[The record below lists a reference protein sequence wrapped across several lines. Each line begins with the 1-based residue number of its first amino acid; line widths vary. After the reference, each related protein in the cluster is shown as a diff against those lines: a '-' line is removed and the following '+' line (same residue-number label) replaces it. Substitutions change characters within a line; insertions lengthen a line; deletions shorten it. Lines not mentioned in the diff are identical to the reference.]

1 MAVDRR
7 ASASKTLAARKKKE
21 EQEKARKAVLTAAK
35 RDVENAKSQVGA
47 KERPAYRTGMKN
59 ANAGKAPDKTVK
71 SPVKESTKKFSYR
84 TGMKNANAGKTS
96 DRTVKSPVNL
106 PTSYRQSFLTPVALP
121 TQQNNGTQSI
131 KKTMQ
136 GRSEDYARLENRK
149 AGADEATR
157 KKIEA
162 AQKKLHEQNVQD
174 ARKIGAAF
182 HASGAWMQKGKPL
195 YQANVLPGQSKA
207 EQIEGTKKS
216 LAAQILSPSQQ
227 ETIAEY
233 EKRNRQPDA
242 LERVKYGA
250 ESIGK
255 SFAGFIPAI
264 GETAAQDVRNAKTD
278 WNNAELEA
286 LVQEAETLRKQLTT
300 RGMPMGG
307 ETRKEKAQRLNAL
320 MKQIDALRD
329 KTPVDQSKTGQTWMR
344 ESREAAARATEGM
357 TGAAG
362 FAARGALGIAQNAPS
377 IAAGFIPAVG
387 PALSL
392 GTMGGQ
398 AAAGKMTELN
408 ERGVSPGEAF
418 ARGTASGLIE
428 IATEKIPLEN
438 LVSAVRTGGKGA
450 VRNLL
455 KQAGIEATEEGVSYV
470 ANYAADAAAKDPEAQ
485 FSARELAE
493 SMGQGALSGLVFG
506 GAGEAV
512 NRARGVRAES
522 GSKPVPLPVQ
532 AAQEMRNPQTFG
544 QGMEDVPAVPLPIQ
558 TTQGTEA
565 VQPVPLPVQTAA
577 QVDVQNAPYKAT
589 NAEIRA
595 ILNNPQKIAELNA
608 EGANI
613 RGTNAEK
620 RAAIRAWL
628 ERGNAQ
634 MEEAADVLREVPDPG
649 ILKQGTWKE
658 GEVKPRLKAEEEVRP
673 DSAYRSA
680 EEEELL
686 QAQLDDYLEREAG
699 HAREAA
705 SREEIRAETREASD
719 NLQEIIEKCKAIQAQ
734 LERGNVQPE
743 ETAQQAGLQ
752 MRKNASYEVMNE
764 RRRRDAQYLREM
776 EVKREAI
783 REWMN
788 NEADWEMEATDEG
801 KHEKRDSLQAILE
814 KRMATQAWL
823 DRKAERERMRLT
835 PPPARPDRQV
845 GLQTR
850 QDVPREA
857 INAEI
862 REASDSLQEII
873 EKCEAIQAQLERENT
888 QIEETSQI
896 PQAETQE
903 MKLAEPVPSSVNSEE
918 QGNSRMPRRE
928 TEAVQPVPLPVED
941 AQKTESVQPVPLPEQ
956 AAQET
961 ESVQPVP
968 LPVEDAQETEA
979 VQPKILPVPGKDDK
993 IRSTARML
1001 HRNIVSGQA
1010 EIERLAKAQ
1019 KTVNPNAADAND
1031 WAQVNRTVNS
1041 TVDTIAEKALVDR
1054 AGNRIDQGWREIIEP
1069 LTDMQRETLN
1079 LYRWHRHN
1087 IDRMSLEQRSAQMI
1101 EQARADLRAFVNEHP
1116 EFADANKRTLSR
1128 FMQAGGET
1136 AEKLV
1141 TQYEALQNKLGR
1153 LSSMENKP
1161 VLGYETEKG
1170 KKPYSAEQSAKL
1182 VEQMEQENPEL
1193 RVWADRI
1200 EEFHDRFMREWVV
1213 GSGLLSEE
1221 LYEEFKVLYPHYVQ
1235 TYRQKYF
1242 SPMEQDEVTRQRN
1255 VNTKRPTKNAEG
1267 DMDELIHFEDAEMM
1281 QISSLVKNARRNEMF
1296 RNIYDFAAAHPDK
1309 ASRYVKIVQKGG
1321 WDTDFAADTRE
1332 PQSFDD
1338 LTGAMADEAMIEQ
1351 GGVCILRL
1359 RVDGEVKKMAVSPDF
1374 YAGMQNLFGQDQ
1386 GASDNFMKKTFGT
1399 LTNAF
1404 KQLTTGR
1411 NPLFF
1416 LTNLAKDFQTAYINT
1431 TSERK
1436 ILLGYLADVGGTIQS
1451 MWKNSE
1457 DWQTFQALGG
1467 KDSGF
1472 YHNEKGFTR
1481 SLADAQKGK
1490 ITDKIWAPVDM
1501 ISENAE
1507 AIWRFNEYRTAI
1519 RRYGDTREGRVK
1531 AMQAAADITTNFS
1544 RSAPA
1549 TKAAENYCAYLNASV
1564 QGLDKMARQIK
1575 EHPFLTTRRAAEIIS
1590 LTTLLLYLV
1599 NRDNDD
1605 YRDLDNRTKDNYYCV
1620 PIWGGRFLKIPKSRE
1635 YGVVMGALLERF
1647 FRLAEGEEAKKAFA
1661 GIGSQ
1666 FFTNIAPSNPV
1677 TDNILKSVFIDL
1689 PTNRDFAG
1697 RSIVPERLQGLSPE
1711 NQYDYSTSGAG
1722 RALAAGWNATAGR
1735 AVGKLS
1741 PIQMDY
1747 LLDTNLGFVGDAIV
1761 GMTQQTKG
1769 GEQLQKDWTEHPVR
1783 SMLLPVGN
1791 ALKQKFVA
1799 DPLYQSGVTDS
1810 FYDAMDTAEK
1820 EMNDRNLLEGLDS
1833 GVMTPEKKYYSELN
1847 KASLE
1852 ISELRKQE
1860 RAIMEDKS
1868 LSDAERDSAVRK
1880 LRREIVNLA
1889 RAAQENAQKAREEYE
1904 KDMDFGVDEKTLYQ
1918 AMNTV
1923 VTTQAPEDGSKSR
1936 KQAQREALMSLD
1948 LTAEQKTEL
1957 ASRMFGGNDMVSWQD
1972 MDSFKIT
1979 NEMKAGDQKLAFALK
1994 RAGLDTERAMKYAAI
2009 VGETGATYTK
2019 GEDGHYTKDVKSI
2032 RLKKLNNMVQGD
2044 ETLTDE
2050 QKNSVMR
2057 TVVLP
2062 ELGKKYTGKYAA
2074 QFIGD
2079 IDAVQLID
2087 AQAAYDEI
2095 SETVKKDLTI
2105 NEKNRSEFVRL
2116 RFSDYL
2122 ESTGMSRS
2130 QQDRLWYFQSRS
2142 ESDFK
2147 EPWSEI
2153 IRLGGEDVKK
2163 ACPKLRDS
2171 GMDEATYKA
2180 IKAGMDRIYADKDAN
2195 GETIKDSKK
2204 RKLIAFLNEYD
2215 DLTTEQKNLLMQADG
2230 YKYGMGE
2237 KPKSGSSKKKNPFV
2251 LPTPTKM
2258 PSLKSLIP
2266 F

>member
-7 ASASKTLAARKKKE
+7 ASASKTYAERKKKE
-21 EQEKARKAVLTAAK
+21 EQEKARKAVLAAAK
-35 RDVENAKSQVGA
+35 RDVTNAKSAVGA
-47 KERPAYRTGMKN
+47 NERPAYRDGMKN
-59 ANAGKAPDKTVK
+59 ANAGKTPDKAVK
-71 SPVKESTKKFSYR
+71 SPVKESTKKSSYR

-96 DRTVKSPVNL
+96 DRTVKSPINL
-106 PTSYRQSFLTPVALP
+106 PTSYRQSFLTPVVLP

-216 LAAQILSPSQQ
+216 LAAQILSPSQR

-233 EKRNRQPDA
+233 EERNRQPDA

-377 IAAGFIPAVG
+377 IAAGFIPVVG

-428 IATEKIPLEN
+428 IATERIPLEN
-438 LVSAVRTGGKGA
+438 LVSAVKTGGKGA

-485 FSARELAE
+485 FSVRELAE
-493 SMGQGALSGLVFG
+493 SMGQGALSGLVYG
-506 GAGEAV
+506 GAGEVV

-522 GSKPVPLPVQ
+522 DSAPVPLPVQ
-532 AAQEMRNPQTFG
+532 AAQEMRNSQTFG

-558 TTQGTEA
+558 TTQETEA

-577 QVDVQNAPYKAT
+577 QVDVQDAPYKAT

-634 MEEAADVLREVPDPG
+634 MEEAADVPQEVPDPG
-649 ILKQGTWKE
+649 ILKQGTWKK
-658 GEVKPRLKAEEEVRP
+658 GEVKPRLKADEEVRP

-699 HAREAA
+699 YAREAA
-705 SREEIRAETREASD
+705 SREEIHAETREASD

-734 LERGNVQPE
+734 LERGNAQPE

-801 KHEKRDSLQAILE
+801 KHEQRDSLQAILE

-823 DRKAERERMRLT
+823 DRKAERERMRQAT
-835 PPPARPDRQV
+835 PTTRTDLQA
-845 GLQTR
+845 GLRTR

-941 AQKTESVQPVPLPEQ
+941 AQETESVQPVPLPEQ
-956 AAQET
+956 T
-961 ESVQPVP
+961 T
-968 LPVEDAQETEA
+968 QETEA
-979 VQPKILPVPGKDDK
+979 VQPKILPLPGKDNK
-993 IRSTARML
+993 IQSTARML

-1019 KTVNPNAADAND
+1019 KAVNPNAADAND

-1182 VEQMEQENPEL
+1182 IEQMEQENPEL

-1416 LTNLAKDFQTAYINT
+1416 LTNLPKDFQTAYINT

-1436 ILLGYLADVGGTIQS
+1436 TLLGYLADVGSTIQS
-1451 MWKNSE
+1451 MAKNSE

-1472 YHNEKGFTR
+1472 YRNEKGFTR

-1490 ITDKIWAPVDM
+1490 LIDKIWAPVDM
-1501 ISENAE
+1501 ISENTE
-1507 AIWRFNEYRTAI
+1507 ALWRFNEYRTAI
-1519 RRYGDTREGRVK
+1519 RRYGDTQEGRVK

-1575 EHPFLTTRRAAEIIS
+1575 EHPFLTTRRAAEIIA
-1590 LTTLLLYLV
+1590 LPTLLLYLV
-1599 NRDNDD
+1599 NRDDDD
-1605 YRDLDNRTKDNYYCV
+1605 YKELNNRTKDNYYCV
-1620 PIWGGRFLKIPKSRE
+1620 PVGDGRFLKIPKSRE

-1666 FFTNIAPSNPV
+1666 FFANIAPSNPFK
-1677 TDNILKSVFIDL
+1677 DNILKSVFIDL

-1722 RALAAGWNATAGR
+1722 KALAKGWNATAGR
-1735 AVGKLS
+1735 VVGKLS
-1741 PIQMDY
+1741 PIQVDY
-1747 LLDTNLGFVGDAIV
+1747 LLDANLGFVGDAIV
-1761 GMTQQTKG
+1761 GGTKQPKSM
-1769 GEQLQKDWTEHPVR
+1769 EQLAKELKEHPAKTTL
-1783 SMLLPVGN
+1783 SPISE
-1791 ALKQKFVA
+1791 ALEQKFIA

-1810 FYDAMDTAEK
+1810 FYDAMDAAEK

-1852 ISELRKQE
+1852 ISELRNQE
-1860 RAIMEDKS
+1860 RALMEDKT
-1868 LSDAERDSAVRK
+1868 LGDAERDRQVRDI
-1880 LRREIVNLA
+1880 RREIIKIA
-1889 RAAQENAQKAREEYE
+1889 RTAQEEAGKVREEYE
-1904 KDMDFGVDEKTLYQ
+1904 KTMQFGLDDKTLYK
-1918 AMNTV
+1918 AIDAI
-1923 VTTQAPEDGSKSR
+1923 VTTEAPEDGSKTT
-1936 KQAQREALMSLD
+1936 KQAQRETLMGLD
-1948 LTAEQKTEL
+1948 LAPEMKTEL
-1957 ASRMFGGNDMVSWQD
+1957 ASRLFGGDDMISWQD

-2009 VGETGATYTK
+2009 VGETRATYTK

-2044 ETLTDE
+2044 ETLTEE
-2050 QKNSVMR
+2050 QKNSVVR

-2079 IDAVQLID
+2079 VEAEQLIN

-2095 SETVKKDLTI
+2095 SEAVKKDLTI

-2116 RFSDYL
+2116 RFADYL

-2153 IRLGGEDVKK
+2153 IRLGGDDIKK
-2163 ACPKLRDS
+2163 AGPKLRDS

-2204 RKLIAFLNEYD
+2204 RKLIAYLNEYD
-2215 DLTTEQKNLLMQADG
+2215 DLTTEQKNYLMQADG
-2230 YKYGMGE
+2230 YKYGMGD
-2237 KPKSGSSKKKNPFV
+2237 KPRSSSSRKNPLA
-2251 LPTPTKM
+2251 LPTQAKM
-2258 PSLKSLIP
+2258 PSLKSLLP